1 MRRSTLTEFLVA
13 KSPSRVPY
21 SAITVSICLAAALSM
36 VRIGVLSLLGP
47 NMALSPMS
55 AWGRGVGVAQRQKM
69 LRVEPFAA
77 PLHFVMQVWA
87 GRAAGGA
94 EQADRIA
101 GRQLLA
107 LGDFDAR
114 QVRIQRVVA
123 FRVRHFHQVAVA
135 ALWAAR
141 WTRV

>member
-1 MRRSTLTEFLVA
+1 
-13 KSPSRVPY
+13 
-21 SAITVSICLAAALSM
+21 
-36 VRIGVLSLLGP
+36 
-47 NMALSPMS
+47 
-55 AWGRGVGVAQRQKM
+55 M

-107 LGDFDAR
+107 LCDFDAR
-114 QVRIQRVVA
+114 QVRMQRVVA
-123 FRVRHFHQVAVA
+123 VRVRHFHQVAVA
-135 ALWAAR
+135 ALRAAR